1 MRNDDGHLALDE
13 LVKHLHRLAGV
24 VLCKRGGRRG
34 RGSFNSKAPPSTRF
48 GRKALKRL
56 RRADLIRFDEVPQGD
71 DQTGNEGAHL
81 VLSRE
86 QRGRR
91 VGKKCNLPNPDA
103 QTGFGSARSPPPP
116 YQLRRAD
123 VRRDGRQGQN
133 AVVQRFGVVVVLQHG
148 AQQLEQLA
156 VVRLERLGVGLHHL
170 VQEQEADLFGGE
182 SCFLT
187 KN

>member
-1 MRNDDGHLALDE
+1 MKKNQPTKSD
-13 LVKHLHRLAGV
+13 V
-24 VLCKRGGRRG
+24 
-34 RGSFNSKAPPSTRF
+34 
-48 GRKALKRL
+48 
-56 RRADLIRFDEVPQGD
+56 
-71 DQTGNEGAHL
+71 QTG
-81 VLSRE
+81 S
-86 QRGRR
+86 
-91 VGKKCNLPNPDA
+91 
-103 QTGFGSARSPPPP
+103 GSARSPP

-170 VQEQEADLFGGE
+170 VQEQEADLFGGD

-187 KN
+187 KT

>member
-1 MRNDDGHLALDE
+1 MTDTSLSMSSLNTSIALLAWSCASGGGGKEDHLTRKLPLSMQLGAKLSNVYGAPTSSALMRCLRATIRPGMRARIWFCCGNKEDNARLKSSHQIRRPDGFWL
-13 LVKHLHRLAGV
+13 
-24 VLCKRGGRRG
+24 
-34 RGSFNSKAPPSTRF
+34 GSVA
-48 GRKALKRL
+48 A
-56 RRADLIRFDEVPQGD
+56 
-71 DQTGNEGAHL
+71 
-81 VLSRE
+81 
-86 QRGRR
+86 
-91 VGKKCNLPNPDA
+91 
-103 QTGFGSARSPPPP
+103 

-187 KN
+187 KI